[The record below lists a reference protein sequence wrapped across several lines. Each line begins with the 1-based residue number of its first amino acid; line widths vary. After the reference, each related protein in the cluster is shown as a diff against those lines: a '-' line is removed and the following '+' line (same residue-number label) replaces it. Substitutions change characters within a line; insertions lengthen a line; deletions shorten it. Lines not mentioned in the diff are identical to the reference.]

1 MPVGMAQSSQ
11 PTLDEGDTAVIR
23 FWDDQTRESMGT
35 QGEMGIPITV
45 FNSERSLR
53 VSQGRGQTL
62 QGEGDGTY
70 RLQMQADFRRVQG
83 KLSKSAGSGKR
94 KDVQGSSSPRASRQ
108 RYYYPGV
115 KDRWSRLL
123 SGARA
128 QTAGGRLPRSDTP
141 SAGVA
146 LGPVPPAAGAG
157 SRGAQMLAAQRGLWV
172 RARLPSPSALAPD
185 PTLLGPL

>member
-1 MPVGMAQSSQ
+1 MAQSSQ

-35 QGEMGIPITV
+35 QGEMEIPITI

-62 QGEGDGTY
+62 RGGGDGTY

-94 KDVQGSSSPRASRQ
+94 KDVQAQGKQAQVLLPWSQGSVEQTPQRSPR
-108 RYYYPGV
+108 P
-115 KDRWSRLL
+115 DRR
-123 SGARA
+123 RA
-128 QTAGGRLPRSDTP
+128 TT
-141 SAGVA
+141 
-146 LGPVPPAAGAG
+146 
-157 SRGAQMLAAQRGLWV
+157 
-172 RARLPSPSALAPD
+172 
-185 PTLLGPL
+185 